1 MEEAAW
7 RNRKKSNDSY
17 QCNQASHFGRSGTLS
32 GVATRD
38 GVIEITFLGV
48 TDDAH
53 VLDTVSG
60 AVLDLRLQLE
70 VVPNLDVKI
79 RRA

>member
-1 MEEAAW
+1 MAEPKEIE
-7 RNRKKSNDSY
+7 
-17 QCNQASHFGRSGTLS
+17 HFLAHAIRTRILDGSGKLTE
-32 GVATRD
+32 VATRD
-38 GVIEITFLGV
+38 GVLEVTFSGV

-70 VVPNLDVKI
+70 VVPDLDVRI

>member
-1 MEEAAW
+1 MAKPEEIERFLINAIKH
-7 RNRKKSNDSY
+7 RILD
-17 QCNQASHFGRSGTLS
+17 GSGTLS